1 MDNEEKN
8 YVHLTPNLFQRL
20 IGNDEMLVLDM
31 NVNDAY
37 LLDRFLIAEKVTVS
51 YPDDI
56 EEFVRDDMPDCRLYR
71 IRYRRK
77 DRNRVIA
84 ALDKLRHNVSLL
96 ADGEEYRQGMKIFSW
111 LKDVRENPDSLKEA
125 G

>member
-20 IGNDEMLVLDM
+20 IGNDEKLVLDM

-56 EEFVRDDMPDCRLYR
+56 EEFVRDDMPD
-71 IRYRRK
+71 
-77 DRNRVIA
+77 
-84 ALDKLRHNVSLL
+84 
-96 ADGEEYRQGMKIFSW
+96 ADGEEYRKGMKIFSW
-111 LKDVRENPDSLKEA
+111 LEDVRENPDKLKEA